1 MVKEQSN
8 TSQVTESD
16 SSNCN
21 FRNKLIVPIIGLF
34 HESRFLPN
42 KPLVSCCL
50 SLIRWAHTL

>member
-21 FRNKLIVPIIGLF
+21 FRNTLIVPIIGLF
-34 HESRFLPN
+34 HESRFLPS

-50 SLIRWAHTL
+50 SLIT